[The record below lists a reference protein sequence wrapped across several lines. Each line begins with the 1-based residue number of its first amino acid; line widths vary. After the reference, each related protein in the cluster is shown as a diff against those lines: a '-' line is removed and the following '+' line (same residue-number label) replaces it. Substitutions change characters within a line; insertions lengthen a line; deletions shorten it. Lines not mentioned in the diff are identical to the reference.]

1 MRKKIFGKIYD
12 NRRSD
17 SWASRLRKK
26 RVVLLQSLI
35 TSVPTPV
42 KILDVGGRPVF
53 WEQSGFLNQDFREIE
68 LTFIN
73 LEPHNHPHCKCLV
86 GDARNLHQF
95 KDKEF
100 DIVFSN
106 SVIEH
111 VGDYNDQC
119 QMANEIKRVGKRYFV
134 QTPNLYFPIEPH
146 FLFPYFQFLSVD
158 IKVWLFTHFSMGW
171 YPKISDEQKARDLA
185 TSTQLL
191 SKKTLINLFPEATLY
206 EEKIFG
212 LTKSLIVY
220 DGW

>member
-1 MRKKIFGKIYD
+1 MLNVKKVFGKIYD

-17 SWASRLRKK
+17 SWASRLRQK
-26 RVVLLQSLI
+26 RVALLESLI
-35 TSVPTPV
+35 ISIPTSV
-42 KILDVGGRPVF
+42 KILDVGGRPLF

-68 LTFIN
+68 VTIIN
-73 LEPHNHPHCKCLV
+73 LEQYDHPHFQCVV

-111 VGDYNDQC
+111 VGDYKDQC
-119 QMANEIKRVGKRYFV
+119 QMANEIKRVGKRHFV

-146 FLFPYFQFLSVD
+146 FLFPFFQFLPTD

-171 YPKISDEQKARDLA
+171 YPKISDKQEARDLA
-185 TSTQLL
+185 TNTQLL
-191 SKKTLINLFPEATLY
+191 SKKKLLNLFPESNIY
-206 EEKIFG
+206 EEEVFG
-212 LTKSLIVY
+212 IIKSFIIY
-220 DGW
+220 N

>member
-1 MRKKIFGKIYD
+1 MIGKIYD

-26 RVVLLQSLI
+26 RVVLLESLI
-35 TSVPTPV
+35 TSLPTPV
-42 KILDVGGRPVF
+42 KILDVGGRPIF

-68 LTFIN
+68 LTLIN
-73 LEPHNHPHCKCLV
+73 LEPHNHPDCKCLV
-86 GDARNLHQF
+86 GDARNMHQF

-111 VGDYNDQC
+111 VGDYNDQL

-146 FLFPYFQFLSVD
+146 FLFPFFQFLPVY
-158 IKVWLFTHFSMGW
+158 IKVWLFTNFSMGW
-171 YPKISDEQKARDLA
+171 YPKISDVQEARDLA
-185 TSTQLL
+185 SNTQLL
-191 SKKTLINLFPEATLY
+191 SKKKLLNLFPESNIY
-206 EEKIFG
+206 EEKVLGIV
-212 LTKSLIVY
+212 KSFIIHN
-220 DGW
+220 